1 MTVCKCV
8 PCVRATRCDRFL
20 LRLCV
25 SALRSLPSVR
35 GDPES
40 PLQSSSDETCRSLSP
55 PPEAPNTQ
63 HCSLPPSGS
72 HDARHPSRL
81 SAGPPDTRP
90 QHQQRLSTSIFLS
103 SSCPLGLVYN
113 HRRLPKAS
121 LSFKKLCG
129 RTGCKLICHIS

>member
-1 MTVCKCV
+1 MWQDIKSSFCYTEIYLCT
-8 PCVRATRCDRFL
+8 TRCDHFL

-35 GDPES
+35 RDPES
-40 PLQSSSDETCRSLSP
+40 SLQSSSDETCRSLSP

-90 QHQQRLSTSIFLS
+90 QRHHRLSTSIFLS
-103 SSCPLGLVYN
+103 SSTTTDVCQ
-113 HRRLPKAS
+113 RRHF
-121 LSFKKLCG
+121 LSKNCVG
-129 RTGCKLICHIS
+129 EQGVN